1 MTTVAQIEDAIAALP
16 ADSFMELLDWM
27 ERRHDEVL
35 GEDGY
40 ESQELEAAMLKALDS
55 PRQPINEELYEGI
68 RQRWRDKK
76 RVEANQTTLQ
86 PC

>member
-1 MTTVAQIEDAIAALP
+1 MTTVAQIEDAIRELP

-27 ERRHDEVL
+27 ERRQDEVL

-40 ESQELEAAMLKALDS
+40 ESPELEAAMLKALDS
-55 PRQPINEELYEGI
+55 PRQPINDELYEGI

-76 RVEANQTTLQ
+76 RAEANQTALQ